1 MLVQCRNDTT
11 PSWLGLPANSRPEQP
26 MRECELVHTL
36 MRSAGLVSQRE
47 YFARGKDS
55 ALPSWLKLR

>member
-36 MRSAGLVSQRE
+36 MRSAGLV
-47 YFARGKDS
+47 FAT
-55 ALPSWLKLR
+55 